1 MTERRGIP
9 TVKLP
14 SGVTMPVMG
23 QGTWKMGEQRSERA
37 REVAALKLGID
48 LGLTLIDTA
57 EMYGDGGA
65 EEIVAAAIE
74 DRRDEVFIVSKVY
87 PHNAS
92 RRGTIAA
99 CDRSLQRLGVDHIDL
114 YLLHWRGSHP
124 LTDTVRAFEE
134 LRASGKIGGWGVS
147 NFDAGDLDELNS
159 IKDGRN
165 CAVNQVL
172 YNLAHRG
179 IEWDV
184 LPWCNSRE
192 LPVMAYCP
200 VDQGGPMLRSDALKS
215 VAARHDAT
223 PAQIALAWLVRQP
236 GVVAI
241 PKAVGEA
248 HLRANRA
255 ALDIVLS
262 KADVDALDIEFSR
275 PHRKVPLAMT

>member
-1 MTERRGIP
+1 MTERRRLP
-9 TVKLP
+9 AVKLP

-262 KADVDALDIEFSR
+262 KADVDALDIEFSS